1 VVTDRDTVGATGST
15 AKQRVTKGRLA
26 TWNVFPSVQAEFG
39 SARVLRQAAQQTG
52 YEFLS
57 SAQ

>member
-1 VVTDRDTVGATGST
+1 
-15 AKQRVTKGRLA
+15 LA